1 MVRLS
6 HTIALNALRCDF
18 LHMMLTQEPY
28 LIVRP
33 GELFLLRA
41 RDEAV
46 CSAQGLFRFVWE
58 NEWQGGKC

>member
-41 RDEAV
+41 RDEGGEPGEAARAV
-46 CSAQGLFRFVWE
+46 LHAR
-58 NEWQGGKC
+58 